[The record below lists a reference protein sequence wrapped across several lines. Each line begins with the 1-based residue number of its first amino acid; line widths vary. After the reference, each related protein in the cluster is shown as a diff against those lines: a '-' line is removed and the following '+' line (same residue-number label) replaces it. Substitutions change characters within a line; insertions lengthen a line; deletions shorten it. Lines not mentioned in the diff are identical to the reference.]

1 MTLTSRAKTIKRYSA
16 DFTRF
21 SAQGLHI
28 HYLIVYV
35 CDKCRIRL
43 HCVLRLQK
51 LKRLQEA
58 TGVDVGSTTTAATAS
73 AAAAAAASGGGDGE
87 SNSSSSGVN
96 VGDMKAVATVGGKM
110 SSIQQEIDN
119 CREPLIGTVT
129 PPPPLVR
136 PCSLPPSYSS
146 PVLTNFSG
154 YPYVVVLSSTI
165 TNAVCMCW
173 CSVCY

>member
-1 MTLTSRAKTIKRYSA
+1 M
-16 DFTRF
+16 
-21 SAQGLHI
+21 
-28 HYLIVYV
+28 
-35 CDKCRIRL
+35 
-43 HCVLRLQK
+43 LRLQK

-73 AAAAAAASGGGDGE
+73 VTAAASSSGDGE

-129 PPPPLVR
+129 PPPSPG
-136 PCSLPPSYSS
+136 P
-146 PVLTNFSG
+146 PVLPSTLVFFARVDQFFRLPVRCCVIFYNNQCCM
-154 YPYVVVLSSTI
+154 YVLV
-165 TNAVCMCW
+165 
-173 CSVCY
+173 